1 MKQRGCSIA
10 ILLLVVPPLMFPF
23 LIKMRPGAGSD
34 GFALTVAKVALI
46 TSWLFVSIPV
56 SILVYLDW
64 FRSPS
69 TSRLGRGRRNIARIP
84 VFLFGVV
91 VVLFGVGVLV
101 WYAYNWLI
109 ETQPGFRDL
118 RWTTIEGVGAT
129 VSVIAYGIY
138 LIRLSV
144 WNPASEQPQKTDH
157 EPIVPR

>member
-10 ILLLVVPPLMFPF
+10 IVLLVVPPLLLPV
-23 LIKMRPGAGSD
+23 LLKMRPGAGD
-34 GFALTVAKVALI
+34 GFALTVAIVGLI
-46 TSWLFVSIPV
+46 VSWLAVSIPV

-69 TSRLGRGRRNIARIP
+69 TIRLGRGGRNIARIP

-91 VVLFGVGVLV
+91 VVLFGVGVLA

-109 ETQPGFRDL
+109 ETQPGFREF
-118 RWTTIEGVGAT
+118 RWTTIEGVGTT
-129 VSVIAYGIY
+129 VSVITYGIY